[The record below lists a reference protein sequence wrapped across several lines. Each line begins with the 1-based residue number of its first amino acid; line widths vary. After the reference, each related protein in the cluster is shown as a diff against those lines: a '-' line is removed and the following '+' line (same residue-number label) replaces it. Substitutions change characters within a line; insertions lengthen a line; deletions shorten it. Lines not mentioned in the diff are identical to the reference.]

1 MGFSCVTTVLCGAK
15 DQDLTDLAT
24 VKDEMSLTSQNTS
37 NDGWLRRAVRNV
49 SGVIATYCQRTFM
62 PELVEDSFDIQQD
75 PYPYQ
80 TPGGFSMLQLS
91 RWPIVE
97 LISVELVTSLGSRET
112 LTEGEHF
119 RLNRETGELQRLNRY
134 TGVGGTWDAM
144 PVIVRY
150 VGGYGLTVDEAHTVP
165 AVAPFTVT
173 PDDTAFSSDISVSYA
188 DGSALI
194 RVSSAPTEGQ
204 YTVSAGVYRFNAADA
219 EQELAFHFAS
229 RDVPPDLTDITLR
242 LITARFKAKDRDP
255 MLVSQDTDGVGT
267 QRWWVGGAPGQTGP
281 FPPEIAGLLDQY
293 NMPVVA

>member
-1 MGFSCVTTVLCGAK
+1 MGFSCVTTVLAGAK

-24 VKDEMSLTSQNTS
+24 VKDEMSLTAQNTT
-37 NDGWLRRAVRNV
+37 NDTWLRRAVRNV
-49 SGVIATYCQRTFM
+49 SATIATYCQRTFM

-97 LISVELVTSLGSRET
+97 LISVELVTSPGSRET

-144 PVIVRY
+144 PVIIRY
-150 VGGYGLTVDEAHTVP
+150 VGGFGGTADETHTVP

-173 PDDTAFSSDISVSYA
+173 PTDSAFSCDISVSYA
-188 DGSALI
+188 DGSALT

-204 YTVSAGVYRFNAADA
+204 YTVTAGVYRFNVADA
-219 EQELAFHFAS
+219 EQELAFHFAR

-267 QRWWVGGAPGQTGP
+267 QRWWVGGTPGQTGP